1 MFKESSTEN
10 LEQHICRRHLQ
21 NEVTQIHNLWW
32 CSSIGFINSFSWTSI
47 LYLTYVAQHSEEFF
61 PRYWQIIDD
70 GLTVKWQGKSLFSP
84 EYLARSFLKS
94 ITEVQGTYYYWF
106 IGFLVFRYVVLSFE
120 DFGISDIHDFFLG
133 PLGHFIW
140 DQRRF
145 IEKIFLFG
153 HFSTQ

>member
-47 LYLTYVAQHSEEFF
+47 LYLYLCSTAFWGILSSLLA
-61 PRYWQIIDD
+61 DD
-70 GLTVKWQGKSLFSP
+70 GLTGKWLGKGLFSP
-84 EYLARSFLKS
+84 EYLAWSFLKS
-94 ITEVQGTYYYWF
+94 ITEVQGTDYYWF
-106 IGFLVFRYVVLSFE
+106 IGFLVFRYVSLSFE

-140 DQRRF
+140 DQRRRF